1 MKIQKY
7 ICTNILS
14 LLGNI
19 ILLYFLLFIFDLN
32 WFDFILKHIDLYF
45 LFDVFANL
53 IVLIFILLGVEILIV
68 KICHRKFIIKIQIK
82 NKIVEQI
89 YNNLFW
95 IGLVCSIFYFLFY
108 IFVVILLNNPM

>member
-32 WFDFILKHIDLYF
+32 WFDFILKHVDLYF

-53 IVLIFILLGVEILIV
+53 IILIV
-68 KICHRKFIIKIQIK
+68 KVCHRKFIIKIQIK

-95 IGLVCSIFYFLFY
+95 IGLICSIFYFLFY